1 MCSVSFEQVLAGAT
15 LEEDRKRKKRA
26 LKEENDRQSIL
37 HEIFNNDQ
45 LLHQKHHTQIVEKQR
60 TSNLSSGLQDI
71 S

>member
-1 MCSVSFEQVLAGAT
+1 MCSVSFEQVLAGAI

>member
-1 MCSVSFEQVLAGAT
+1 MFEQVLTGAT